1 MLIPVDTAQPV
12 LRPLK
17 VFSVLRGVNH
27 PRKPVEQ
34 FAQKVCELFGQNPL
48 HGESKI
54 IAAARSIAEALKSLP
69 IEDPRDVRICRHSVR
84 WLGSTRTR
92 KRN

>member
-1 MLIPVDTAQPV
+1 M
-12 LRPLK
+12 
-17 VFSVLRGVNH
+17 RGVNH

-34 FAQKVCELFGQNPL
+34 FAQKVCERFDQNPL

-69 IEDPRDVRICRHSVR
+69 IEDPRDVLA
-84 WLGSTRTR
+84 LGEVVGLDKDSEEELNEAIIWGSR
-92 KRN
+92 